1 MIRHLYDQIV
11 NQKRSSG
18 NGVADRKIA
27 THSDLL
33 NVAEADKIVT
43 DIKERQKINQKAK
56 QIISQNKS
64 FYTPEE
70 KEILRQYTGF
80 GGAVGGDNDEYFT
93 PQSVARASWNFL
105 DVKHGDKILDPC
117 TGAGAFSSQ
126 APNGVQIIGCDLN
139 KTSAKIADALN
150 DNSEIQAGVSF
161 EEFSR
166 SLSDNSFDA
175 VITNVPFGL
184 RGEKYKKIDMPDVL
198 RNEDYFILKSLDL
211 LKPNKRAV
219 FLTTS
224 STVQRKGKE
233 RKATRLKMLQKGSFV
248 GGVRLPSEMFKDT
261 GTEQV
266 VDILVFE
273 KHPLDVTLAIKNY
286 NIDWKLFNE
295 RIREDQHSSQFLDG
309 TYFDLNKKAVLGNF
323 KSKEEMQ
330 REAEEK
336 GEKLHHMAQRDT
348 VTLPDG
354 KSLEDIKKE
363 LLQNKAKYKNTFGY
377 DGIVVGD
384 GEVKEDAI
392 SYNEL
397 ETNTRKELNNEVSY
411 IKDGLTKNQKNK
423 ADFEEMMLN
432 KKKLGIRLSQDDE
445 QLLYAQKIILDNKS
459 LSEALRY
466 LLLTHTYS
474 KEKILE
480 YKSDI
485 ELIRKKDSKLDKHK
499 DKLHNTLFVKMLGEI
514 NRIDLATGEIIEN
527 ISELMD
533 NTDDAV
539 FKGKKQIT
547 KEDEYY
553 AHYNKDDFSEKE
565 LMSEAVIIIGSKI
578 MSKDGY
584 LTMVDKH
591 PFSTV
596 YDQVSQIDSSIL
608 TEELRAKKIEQQRVA
623 VEAYKDVMPIENVK
637 FSLKVVRKIDSKMY
651 GDLHDIIHKN
661 KLLEGKI
668 EQAIIDGIDDLGID
682 GVTGDDGYSRIMK
695 DGWYEV
701 VVSQSGGE
709 SYKTYFVKELEWK
722 FGRLLDGTG
731 NKNIP
736 MIVSQVKGV
745 ALSVI
750 ARYQA
755 VFTNIVTNEV
765 MSNPTYRQVASGYF
779 DRQATINYNS
789 KDGINEE
796 PQEELSG
803 MLKSDIIKKGR
814 HYQNSDARKFANE
827 LGGVIAQDT
836 GLGKSFTAIMA
847 CLQMIKNGKAKRP
860 MLVVPNAVYP
870 KWVAELEKAVTKD
883 MREKI
888 LTVNTKNKTDLSEL
902 MRSRKYKMLLIADS
916 TVTDFIKLTKE
927 NTDYL
932 IGKDKKEE
940 NGGDE
945 NYRTN
950 PTPLRKFGITSVS
963 WGKNATY
970 FMEDL
975 GIDAMII
982 DEGHHFKNATAG
994 KSSAKGINNTQ
1005 SSTKSRMLFISE
1017 YIKMIKRGDAKGTIL
1032 MTATPETSSP
1042 SEILT
1047 SLLFTTPLATLKSNG
1062 ISSTEEFEDMFY
1074 DISEETVIKANG
1086 MGMTQKEI
1094 LTGLKNIKLLNK
1106 IGHNKVLY
1114 RTAEEEQAKALEN
1127 GVVINVKPDSTQT
1140 NTYLPETGEIAENF
1154 KMLGGLNEKYS
1165 AVVRDLNKGELGDL
1179 DEDDVAPLML
1189 AKEFGEMFGF
1199 INKARGLGQGIDIGL
1214 GYIPIEVNT
1223 SDQEAVIAVLD
1234 ENINVKVKTGE
1245 IDSRT
1250 GLLEINTKTEVK
1262 FSDAWR
1268 TPLNQLI
1275 TKLHPE
1281 ATRPPMIGKTVYL
1294 PTKDDKVLAKAIST
1308 LKKAGFIGKNDV
1320 AFDIKKFTKY
1330 QTLIE
1335 NMRMEIKR
1343 KPTSKQI
1350 IYSRS
1355 LISHIIIGE
1364 LVKSKVKEVSK
1375 VFYFKGG
1382 DKGYELQTKFNS
1394 QEDKVA
1400 VMIFGKAGEVGVD
1413 FNKDVSAVHLMELP
1427 ETPDANHQAMG
1438 RAVRQG
1444 NTMDNVAVYKYL
1456 QNGTFDN
1463 FLDQLINGKQD
1474 WIDAL
1479 KNGDDEARIDTSDIE
1494 SVTRGAEVM
1503 FGDRTDLSVEEKIK
1517 MYIQAKVDEQ
1527 KKKEAEISDI
1537 MSETLRDSI
1546 NSNILSKQAHERS
1559 GRYYFKSLARSRYGD
1574 NDYSLYLEI
1583 KRASYS
1589 IIDDEMYISEDIAI
1603 RNIKKSISLIKMAE
1617 YKKSMGD
1624 DINDYDNYRL
1634 TAKKMIKAI
1643 IEQKKDQVGFMERLS
1658 RILTGDLRIGENSTI
1673 EQIMQGATT
1682 KGLQDY
1688 KDDLANIENIDE
1700 TIRKKIATYS
1710 KTISDEI
1717 KNGLSEK
1724 DIVENFDRLV
1734 MIKGKLYDIMDE
1746 DYIFKSNGSYY
1757 YRSNYVHPYGFSPSA
1772 TFQDQKRF
1780 KDDIIEVLTLDRYRE
1795 YLGEENFEKFKKL
1808 GTMVETNLHEKGLA

>member
-1 MIRHLYDQIV
+1 MIRHLYDQVV

-27 THSDLL
+27 TYSVLL

-43 DIKERQKINQKAK
+43 NIKERQEINQKAK

-64 FYTPEE
+64 FYTSEE
-70 KEILRQYTGF
+70 KEVLRQYTGF

-139 KTSAKIADALN
+139 KTSAKIADILN

-161 EEFSR
+161 EEFSH

-175 VITNVPFGL
+175 VITNVPFGV

-224 STVQRKGKE
+224 STVQRKGKD

-248 GGVRLPSEMFKDT
+248 GGVRLPSAMFKDT

-273 KHPLDVTLAIKNY
+273 KHPLDVTLAIKND

-295 RIREDQHSSQFLDG
+295 RIHEDQHSSQFLDG
-309 TYFDLNKKAVLGNF
+309 TYFDLNKKAVLGSF
-323 KSKEEMQ
+323 KSKEEMH

-348 VTLPDG
+348 VVLPEG
-354 KSLEDIKKE
+354 KSLDDIKKE
-363 LLQNKAKYKNTFGY
+363 LLHNTAKYSNTFDYRDVIAGN
-377 DGIVVGD
+377 
-384 GEVKEDAI
+384 GEVSSDAI
-392 SYNEL
+392 NYIEL
-397 ETNTRKELNNEVSY
+397 ETSTRSELTAELSF
-411 IKDGLTKNQKNK
+411 IKDRLVKKQKSK
-423 ADFEEMMLN
+423 ADFEQMISN
-432 KKKLGIRLSQDDE
+432 KHKLSIRLSQDDE

-466 LLLTHTYS
+466 LLLTHPYS

-499 DKLHNTLFVKMLGEI
+499 DKLHNTLFVKMLGWI
-514 NRIDLATGEIIEN
+514 NRIDLSTGEIVED
-527 ISELMD
+527 ISELLE
-533 NTDDAV
+533 NSEEQV
-539 FKGKKQIT
+539 FVGKKQIT
-547 KEDEYY
+547 KENEYY
-553 AHYNKDDFSEKE
+553 PHYDKNDFSDDE
-565 LMSEAVIIIGSKI
+565 LMSDSVIIAGSKV

-584 LTMVDKH
+584 LTMVDKQ
-591 PFSTV
+591 PFDKV
-596 YDQVSQIDSSIL
+596 FDEVSMIDGSIL
-608 TEELRAKKIEQQRVA
+608 PKDLLQKKIEQQQKT

-637 FSLKVVRKIDSKMY
+637 FSLKFVRKINSKMY
-651 GDLHDIIHKN
+651 VDLYDVIYKN
-661 KLLEGKI
+661 KLLKGKI
-668 EQAIIDGIDDLGID
+668 EKAIIDGISELKID
-682 GVTGDDGYSRIMK
+682 GISGDDGYSRIMK
-695 DGWYEV
+695 YNWYRV

-709 SYKTYFVKELEWK
+709 SNKTYFDKDLEW
-722 FGRLLDGTG
+722 GLSGYLPES
-731 NKNIP
+731 KNIS
-736 MIVSQVKGV
+736 MIVSQLKGV

-750 ARYQA
+750 SRYQT
-755 VFTNIVTNEV
+755 VFSNIVTNEIL
-765 MSNPTYRQVASGYF
+765 SNPNYREEILSHF
-779 DRQATINYNS
+779 ESQATITYHT
-789 KDGINEE
+789 KDGYNED
-796 PQEELSG
+796 QQTELKG
-803 MLKSDIIKKGR
+803 MLRSDIIKKGR
-814 HYQNSDARKFANE
+814 HYQNADARKFANE

-847 CLQMIKNGKAKRP
+847 CLQMIHNGKAKRP

-870 KWVAELEKAVTKD
+870 KWVAELEKAVTED
-883 MREKI
+883 MRGKI

-916 TVTDFIKLTKE
+916 TAIEFIKLTDE
-927 NTDYL
+927 DTDYL

-950 PTPLRKFGITSVS
+950 TTPLNKFGITSAS

-970 FMEDL
+970 FLEDL
-975 GIDAMII
+975 GVDAMII

-994 KSSAKGINNTQ
+994 KSSAKGINNAK
-1005 SSTKSRMLFISE
+1005 SSTKSRMMFFSE
-1017 YIKMIKRGDAKGTIL
+1017 YIKTIKRGDSKGTIL

-1047 SLLFTTPLATLKSNG
+1047 GLLFTTPLSTLKSNG
-1062 ISSTEEFEDMFY
+1062 ISSTEEFEDMFF
-1074 DISEETVIKANG
+1074 DISEETVVKANG

-1094 LTGLKNIKLLNK
+1094 LVGLKNIKLLKK
-1106 IGHNKVLY
+1106 IGHNKIIY
-1114 RTAEEEQAKALEN
+1114 RTAEQEQARALEN
-1127 GVVINVKPDSTQT
+1127 GYTINVKPDYSKH
-1140 NTYLPETGEIAENF
+1140 NAYLEATTDIKENF

-1179 DEDDVAPLML
+1179 NEDDVASLML

-1199 INKARGLGQGIDIGL
+1199 ISKARGLGQGIDVGL
-1214 GYIPIEVNT
+1214 GYVPIEVNT
-1223 SDQEAVIAVLD
+1223 TDQEAVISVLD
-1234 ENINVKVKTGE
+1234 ENIKIKVKTGSLNHQTGMLE
-1245 IDSRT
+1245 ID
-1250 GLLEINTKTEVK
+1250 TKTEVK
-1262 FSDAWR
+1262 FSDIWR
-1268 TPLNQLI
+1268 TPLNKLI

-1281 ATRPPMIGKTVYL
+1281 ATRPPMRGKTVYL
-1294 PTKDDKVLAKAIST
+1294 PTKDDKVLAKAISA
-1308 LKKAGFIGKNDV
+1308 LKKAGFIGKKDV

-1335 NMRMEIKR
+1335 NMKKEIKR

-1355 LISHIIIGE
+1355 LISHIIIGNLIE
-1364 LVKSKVKEVSK
+1364 HTVKEVSK

-1382 DKGYELQTKFNS
+1382 DKGFDLQTKFNS
-1394 QEDKVA
+1394 QDNKVT

-1444 NTMDNVAVYKYL
+1444 NTIDKVHVYKYL

-1474 WIDAL
+1474 WIDAV
-1479 KNGDDEARIDTSDIE
+1479 KKGDDEAKVDTSDIE
-1494 SVTRGAEVM
+1494 SITRGAEVM
-1503 FGDRTDLSVEEKIK
+1503 FGDRIDLTVEQKIE
-1517 MYIQAKVDEQ
+1517 MYIKAKHEEQ

-1537 MSETLRDSI
+1537 MSETLRESI
-1546 NSNILSKQAHERS
+1546 NDNIKSKYDHEKDS
-1559 GRYYFKSLARSRYGD
+1559 VYYFQRLAIKRYGESVYD
-1574 NDYSLYLEI
+1574 VNHKIRYALPSVLSDDFVVSGDVAVRNVI
-1583 KRASYS
+1583 NS
-1589 IIDDEMYISEDIAI
+1589 IL
-1603 RNIKKSISLIKMAE
+1603 LIKQSE
-1617 YKKSMGD
+1617 YLVSFGNTAI
-1624 DINDYDNYRL
+1624 DIDAYKTN
-1634 TAKKMIKAI
+1634 AKKMLNAI
-1643 IEQKKDQVGFMERLS
+1643 INLKKDQVGFTEKLG
-1658 RILTGDLRIGENSTI
+1658 RILTGDLRISENSNV
-1673 EQIMQGATT
+1673 EQIVHGAIE
-1682 KGLQDY
+1682 KGRQDY
-1688 KDDLANIENIDE
+1688 KDDLANINSIDE
-1700 TIRKKIATYS
+1700 TIRKKIVTYS

-1724 DIVENFDRLV
+1724 DIVENFDRIV
-1734 MIKGKLYDIMDE
+1734 MIKGKLYDLLDE
-1746 DYIFKSNGSYY
+1746 SYVFVGRGENI
-1757 YRSNYVHPYGFSPSA
+1757 YRSNYIYPYGFSPSA
-1772 TFQDQKRF
+1772 RLKKISTYKN
-1780 KDDIIEVLTLDRYRE
+1780 DITDAMTMDGYKE

-1808 GTMVETNLHEKGLA
+1808 GTMIEENLQKEGLA